1 MLGVS
6 ELKYTVTE
14 KMSSPTHIFDKQW
27 IELLYI
33 WLVLLLALPSF
44 FEALYARKK
53 KQIMIMPFQKCL
65 DKLTGKYP
73 SAAWRFYLYW
83 QPTSSFN
90 MPWQQEHKKA
100 TNDLMDVVS
109 KRYQV
114 DSFSSFAEIQLKRC
128 KLVSVQD

>member
-44 FEALYARKK
+44 FEALYARKE
-53 KQIMIMPFQKCL
+53 KQIMMMPFQKCWREIPVRCL
-65 DKLTGKYP
+65 TILFVLAADK
-73 SAAWRFYLYW
+73 F
-83 QPTSSFN
+83 
-90 MPWQQEHKKA
+90 
-100 TNDLMDVVS
+100 
-109 KRYQV
+109 
-114 DSFSSFAEIQLKRC
+114 I
-128 KLVSVQD
+128 